1 MLISPVWTI
10 LALAALSS
18 AEAPEASDEA
28 RIRAATR
35 NFVLAFN
42 SRDVDRLLL
51 FYADDYL
58 DLNLPEPRQSRSE
71 RWRYLKEI
79 LDRGDT
85 TVDVSPE
92 EIVVNGDHAYVR
104 GTIQLH
110 RAGSTKELRY
120 MELLRKFPQGW
131 KAIWGIDAEIY
142 PASRD

>member
-1 MLISPVWTI
+1 MSMM
-10 LALAALSS
+10 SS
-18 AEAPEASDEA
+18 VCAFAFLFSARAPTASDEA

-35 NFVLAFN
+35 EFVLAFN

-58 DLNLPEPRQSRSE
+58 DLNLPEPRQSKSE

-92 EIVVNGDHAYVR
+92 EILVNGDYAYVR
-104 GTIQLH
+104 GTIHLN